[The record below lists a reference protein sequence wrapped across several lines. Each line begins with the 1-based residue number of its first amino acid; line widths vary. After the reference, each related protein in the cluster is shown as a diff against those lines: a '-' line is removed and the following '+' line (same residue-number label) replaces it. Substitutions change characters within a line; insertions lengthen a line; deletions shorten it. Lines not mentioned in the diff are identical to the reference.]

1 MLGMLFES
9 RTNFLITSEILRLI
23 FLPFGVW
30 GLIQSDF
37 NIQLWSMIISTSFS
51 LLSLSSIF
59 LYIEK
64 IGTDYSNNLDQS
76 KKL

>member
-23 FLPFGVW
+23 FLPLGVW

-37 NIQLWSMIISTSFS
+37 NIQLWYMTISTSFS

-59 LYIEK
+59 FIYRK
-64 IGTDYSNNLDQS
+64 NRD
-76 KKL
+76 